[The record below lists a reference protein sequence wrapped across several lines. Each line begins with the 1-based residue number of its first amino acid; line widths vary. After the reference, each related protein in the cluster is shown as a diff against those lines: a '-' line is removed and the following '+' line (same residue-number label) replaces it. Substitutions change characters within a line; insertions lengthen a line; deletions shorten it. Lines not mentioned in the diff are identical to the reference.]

1 MDTLAN
7 ALNCLKVA
15 EVKGKK
21 QAKISPAS
29 KVIREVL
36 LLFQK
41 QGYVGEF
48 KFIDDGKSGQFIVT
62 LSGRINNAGA
72 VKPRFAVSKRN
83 WEKFETRF
91 LPAKGVGLLVVSTPQ
106 GIMGHSEAQ
115 EKNLGGRLLCFVY

>member
-15 EVKGKK
+15 ESKGKK
-21 QAKISPAS
+21 QARIAPAS
-29 KVIREVL
+29 KVIRQVL
-36 LLFQK
+36 LLLQN
-41 QGYVGEF
+41 QGYIGEF
-48 KFIDDGKSGQFIVT
+48 KFIDDGKSGEFIVT

-72 VKPRFAVSKRN
+72 VKPRFAASKLN

-91 LPAKGVGLLVVSTPQ
+91 LPAKGVGLLVVSTSQ

-115 EKNLGGRLLCFVY
+115 EKNIGGRLLCFIY

>member
-15 EVKGKK
+15 ETKGKK
-21 QAKISPAS
+21 QARIAPAS
-29 KVIREVL
+29 KVIRQVL
-36 LLFQK
+36 LLLQK

-48 KFIDDGKSGQFIVT
+48 KFLDDGKSGEFLVS

-72 VKPRFAVSKRN
+72 VKPRFSVSAET

-91 LPAKGVGLLVVSTPQ
+91 LPAKGVGMLVVSTSS
-106 GIMGHSEAQ
+106 GIMGHSEAK
-115 EKNLGGRLLCFVY
+115 EKNIGGRLLCFVY